1 MNYVDQTNNAQSNDI
16 QQLRTDV
23 EDLKRDNNDLQQENQ
38 NLKRDYERLQ
48 QVTRIHSSRM
58 RTVHCSGHLS
68 CHAHM
73 HTTVTDG
80 KYTNQLSPTITFIE
94 I

>member
-48 QVTRIHSSRM
+48 QVTRMYSSRM
-58 RTVHCSGHLS
+58 CTVHCIGHLS

-73 HTTVTDG
+73 SLPCTTPSAMHAPCPLT
-80 KYTNQLSPTITFIE
+80 
-94 I
+94 

>member
-16 QQLRTDV
+16 RQLRTDV

-48 QVTRIHSSRM
+48 QVNIP
-58 RTVHCSGHLS
+58 
-68 CHAHM
+68 
-73 HTTVTDG
+73 
-80 KYTNQLSPTITFIE
+80 TNQLLLQYCKL
-94 I
+94 

>member
-1 MNYVDQTNNAQSNDI
+1 MDILKTSHLFVCCSNQMNYVDQTNNAQSNDI

-48 QVTRIHSSRM
+48 QVNIP
-58 RTVHCSGHLS
+58 
-68 CHAHM
+68 
-73 HTTVTDG
+73 
-80 KYTNQLSPTITFIE
+80 TNKLLLQYCKL
-94 I
+94 